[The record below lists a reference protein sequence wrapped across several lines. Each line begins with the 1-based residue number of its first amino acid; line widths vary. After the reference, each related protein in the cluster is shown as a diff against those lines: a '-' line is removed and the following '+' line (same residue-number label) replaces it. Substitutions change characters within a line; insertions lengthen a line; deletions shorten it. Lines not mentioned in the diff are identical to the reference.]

1 MLVKL
6 DWLSFT
12 VKFQEGEGR
21 TVLETAH
28 LAALEIEELA
38 DGLCE
43 RLHITGDWK
52 PSRGRAPYSHSF
64 SWEDNGVTLFV
75 HPNLNH
81 ALVEISGKGCD
92 AVLTD
97 DWAWDVLKPISGRL
111 TRIDVACDM
120 LCETRPLDF
129 TKQREQGRF
138 KSHSEAVSESGETAY
153 IGSRTSNR
161 YARVYRYN
169 APHERSMFLRSEFVL
184 KAEDARATALAI
196 INDGLN
202 AVSVSLGTQFG
213 WLHPV
218 WQPSAT
224 EGSELTAYRPD
235 RREGKTLYWLNDTIA
250 PLLLKLHRQGTVDV
264 VKWFNENVFDKFD
277 AEDMGR
283 SGLIPF

>member
-1 MLVKL
+1 MLVKV

-12 VKFQEGEGR
+12 VKFPEGEGR
-21 TVLETAH
+21 TVIETAH
-28 LAALEIEELA
+28 LAALEIEEL
-38 DGLCE
+38 GEGMCE
-43 RLHITGDWK
+43 RLHMAKGWI
-52 PSRGRAPYSHSF
+52 PSHGRAPYSHSF
-64 SWEDNGVTLFV
+64 TWEDNGVTLFV

-92 AVLTD
+92 KVLVD
-97 DWAWDVLKPISGRL
+97 DWAWDVLKPIMPRL
-111 TRIDVACDM
+111 TRIDIACDM
-120 LCETRPLDF
+120 LCETRPLEF
-129 TKQREQGRF
+129 TSQRETGRF
-138 KSHSEAVSESGETAY
+138 KSHSEVVSESGETNY
-153 IGSRTSNR
+153 IGSKSSNR

-169 APHERSMFLRSEFVL
+169 APHERSQLLRSEFVL
-184 KAEDARATALAI
+184 KAEDAKATAQSI

-202 AVSVSLGTQFG
+202 AVSVTLGAQFG
-213 WLHPV
+213 WQHPV
-218 WQPSAT
+218 WQPSAS
-224 EGSELTAYRPD
+224 EGSELKVYRPD